1 MGKEQMYL
9 RENEETVTITHT
21 YKRHSITHFV
31 QHQLKHRTMEI
42 SGVHNTMTSQTK
54 DGLFCFV
61 SINNEDNGV
70 TFPNLRCDL
79 LVANGWLELSH

>member
-1 MGKEQMYL
+1 MKKTTNNNAHHNIPQGVNEELLWRSMGKEQMYL
-9 RENEETVTITHT
+9 RENEETVTITPT

-54 DGLFCFV
+54 D
-61 SINNEDNGV
+61 D
-70 TFPNLRCDL
+70 
-79 LVANGWLELSH
+79 